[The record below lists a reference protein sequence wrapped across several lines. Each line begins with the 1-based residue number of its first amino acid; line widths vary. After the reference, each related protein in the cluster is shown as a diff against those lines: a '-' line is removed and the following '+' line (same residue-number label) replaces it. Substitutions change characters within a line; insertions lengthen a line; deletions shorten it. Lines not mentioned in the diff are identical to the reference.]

1 VSIPTKV
8 RTAVRERVWD
18 LAVQV
23 DWATLSDSAR
33 SRKYEEWTRDPLIGG
48 LLGNYIDPKQVR
60 VYLKD
65 SVIKPYVIALRSGQ
79 ARPLRAL
86 GLPEDALSSES
97 YIKPHG
103 RRLPDGSVVCWGQ
116 ARDWKAILVAVW
128 ERAYE
133 EPGASP
139 FGAVLSGASGQW
151 AAQAVRDRAEEL
163 GRRLGIPRL
172 VWLDT

>member
-1 VSIPTKV
+1 MSIPTKV
-8 RTAVRERVWD
+8 RNAVRERVWD
-18 LAVQV
+18 LAEQV

-48 LLGNYIDPKQVR
+48 VLGNYVDPKQVR

-65 SVIKPYVIALRSGQ
+65 SVIKPYVIALRSGH
-79 ARPLRAL
+79 ARPFRAL
-86 GLPEDALSSES
+86 GLSDDSISSEA

-103 RRLPDGSVVCWGQ
+103 RRLSDGRVVCWGQ
-116 ARDWKAILVAVW
+116 ARDWKAILLAVW

-133 EPGASP
+133 ERGASP

-151 AAQAVRDRAEEL
+151 AEPAIRDKAEEL
-163 GRRLGIPRL
+163 SRRLGVQRL
-172 VWLDT
+172 IWLET